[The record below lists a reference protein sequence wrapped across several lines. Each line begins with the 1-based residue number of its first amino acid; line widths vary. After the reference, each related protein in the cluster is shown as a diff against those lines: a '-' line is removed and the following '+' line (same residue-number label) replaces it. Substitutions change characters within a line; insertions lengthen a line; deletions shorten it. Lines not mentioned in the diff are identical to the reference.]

1 MSEVAHTFDYAYVCT
16 HISEVGHKQ
25 FSMNKDANKHVEG
38 LLTWIWETSNIMSD
52 MVCNQECRGI

>member
-38 LLTWIWETSNIMSD
+38 LLT
-52 MVCNQECRGI
+52 